1 MNIDPRSQI
10 TVQLFYAHTAT
21 HIWQKSLY
29 LSPGSTVKDAL
40 AQSLIAQDFPEQDFA
55 TLGVSI
61 FGRKVA
67 LDTVLTQHDRIEL
80 CRQLSFDPKE
90 SRKRRAQH
98 RQAGILKKK
107 HLKPDR
113 AKKIEVDVHTQ

>member
-1 MNIDPRSQI
+1 MNTTAHPM
-10 TVQLFYAHTAT
+10 TVQLFYAHTPT
-21 HIWQKSLY
+21 QIWQKSLY
-29 LSPGSTVKDAL
+29 VPEGCAVKEAIE
-40 AQSLIAQDFPEQDFA
+40 QSCIEQDFPRLDIA
-55 TLGVSI
+55 KLGIAI
-61 FGRKVA
+61 FGRKATLETILVP
-67 LDTVLTQHDRIEL
+67 HDRIEL

-113 AKKIEVDVHTQ
+113 AKKIDVDVWNQ